1 MTTTVS
7 FHFTSPQFAI
17 QSAAVKFMKGA
28 RLFSDGDFR
37 IGRITEGS
45 IDGVLVEGP
54 IEFDA
59 MLSELTVTR
68 RNDSRRYDVPFFPVS
83 GAIRPQ
89 EISDCLVT
97 VELDIPVV
105 VVMRVEDAAGT
116 TVPGAKVS
124 FSIPSTSATFEGTG
138 EQARRTGGAGH
149 AGTLFVP
156 PAVCGRPLARARGSA
171 CGTECDAERPWRAP
185 RHPPRSELN
194 VI

>member
-17 QSAAVKFMKGA
+17 QSAAVMFMKGA

-37 IGRITEGS
+37 IGRITEGA

-68 RNDSRRYDVPFFPVS
+68 RNDNRRYDVPFFPVS
-83 GAIRPQ
+83 GTIRPQ
-89 EISDCLVT
+89 EISACLVT

-105 VVMRVEDAAGT
+105 VVMRVERHVVLR
-116 TVPGAKVS
+116 VPS
-124 FSIPSTSATFEGTG
+124 
-138 EQARRTGGAGH
+138 
-149 AGTLFVP
+149 
-156 PAVCGRPLARARGSA
+156 
-171 CGTECDAERPWRAP
+171 
-185 RHPPRSELN
+185 
-194 VI
+194 

>member
-37 IGRITEGS
+37 IGRITEGL

-89 EISDCLVT
+89 EISACLVT
-97 VELDIPVV
+97 VELDIPVL

-124 FSIPSTSATFEGTG
+124 FSIPSTSATFEMPVNKLGELVVLGTPGSFSFHLLSVGDRWLASEEVRAELHVTPNDRG
-138 EQARRTGGAGH
+138 ERHVILR
-149 AGTLFVP
+149 VP
-156 PAVCGRPLARARGSA
+156 SY
-171 CGTECDAERPWRAP
+171 
-185 RHPPRSELN
+185 
-194 VI
+194 